1 MLNNPP
7 IEETHVA
14 RHSRQVNVCAFR
26 SDPVIADRLN
36 RAAKA
41 SGLSMNQLLNAMVRN
56 ALQSPEALV
65 ASVTG
70 ELVRVAFDPK
80 ADR

>member
-1 MLNNPP
+1 M
-7 IEETHVA
+7 A
-14 RHSRQVNVCAFR
+14 RQVMVAAFR
-26 SDPVIADRLN
+26 TDGPIADQLH
-36 RAAKA
+36 RAARA
-41 SGLSMNQLLNAMVRN
+41 SGLSMNQLLNAIVRN